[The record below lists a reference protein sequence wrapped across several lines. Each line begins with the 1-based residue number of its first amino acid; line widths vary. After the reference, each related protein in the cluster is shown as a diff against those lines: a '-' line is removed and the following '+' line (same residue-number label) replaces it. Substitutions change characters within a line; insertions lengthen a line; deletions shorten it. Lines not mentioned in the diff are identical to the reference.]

1 MPKVVICPYRPYS
14 KTYTYFVVFPENGEK
29 MKSIS
34 TVLKLALLLSSFI
47 WFMLEPVLANEN
59 LEEVSTEDTLYVS
72 GLVSKV
78 YLDKMQISVRPPKGK
93 LMRITIDPDT
103 ILEGV
108 SQIDEFKK
116 EQQVKIWYSLD
127 EDSNRAIKIIKMMD
141 LGC

>member
-1 MPKVVICPYRPYS
+1 MQTGK
-14 KTYTYFVVFPENGEK
+14 
-29 MKSIS
+29 
-34 TVLKLALLLSSFI
+34 TVLKLILLMSFL
-47 WFMLEPVLANEN
+47 WFMVVPVLANDT
-59 LEEVSTEDTLYVS
+59 LEEVSTEDKLYVR

-93 LMRITIDPDT
+93 SIRISIDPDT

-116 EQQVKIWYSLD
+116 EQQVKIWYSPD
-127 EDSNRAIKIIKMMD
+127 EGNNRAIKVIKMME